1 MNQNEFVDAIDH
13 IRAVDP
19 RFRREAYVFVLAGLE
34 YVVSRLPEPRHI
46 TGRELLDGL
55 AALAKQQFG
64 AMAPA
69 VFAEWGVQ
77 SSTDI
82 GEMVFQLVE
91 ARLLGKRPEDSLQ
104 DFEGFDLPS
113 ALGAVR

>member
-1 MNQNEFVDAIDH
+1 MNPNDFVDTIDR
-13 IRAVDP
+13 IREKDP

-34 YVVSRLPEPRHI
+34 HVVSRLSEPRHI
-46 TGRELLDGL
+46 TGRELLDGI
-55 AALAKQQFG
+55 AELAKQQFG
-64 AMAPA
+64 AMAPG

-104 DFEGFDLPS
+104 DFADFDLPA
-113 ALGAVR
+113 ALRAGR